1 MLITILL
8 LSGSRLF
15 YRLAMEFFTE
25 QSDKTISK
33 NLLII
38 GTGSAGNEILRFIMT
53 NINLNYN
60 IIGFIDDDQR
70 NKNLSIQGIPILG
83 TPDELS
89 SVVKAKHIDEVI
101 ISIQDGNKDK
111 MEKIIANCNDANVP
125 FKKAKWTLSTI

>member
-1 MLITILL
+1 MFLTTLL

-53 NINLNYN
+53 NVNLNYN
-60 IIGFIDDDQR
+60 IIGFIDDDR
-70 NKNLSIQGIPILG
+70 HNKDLSIQGIPILG
-83 TPDELS
+83 TQDELS
-89 SVVKAKHIDEVI
+89 QIVKAKSIDEVI
-101 ISIQDGNKDK
+101 ISFQDESKDK
-111 MEKIIANCNDANVP
+111 MEKIITTCKNANVP
-125 FKKAKWTLSTI
+125 FKKAKWTLGSM